1 MLIAAR
7 ARLDEA
13 SEPGHVEREPAYK
26 ERRSTGAGFHRSGPA
41 TPMPGKH
48 DDFTA
53 LHASRGIGD
62 DQAPL
67 ILRGLVVVLATT
79 PLPLLLLAGY
89 SRGLPL

>member
-1 MLIAAR
+1 
-7 ARLDEA
+7 
-13 SEPGHVEREPAYK
+13 
-26 ERRSTGAGFHRSGPA
+26 
-41 TPMPGKH
+41 MPGKH